1 MCTREYCVCVWLYG
15 SLHTKRLLTYM
26 NMRGR
31 AAEVPAQGA
40 GAGDGAHPHSGEA
53 QAVAAEWRRHIHIG
67 LRAIN
72 LGPESDANGVAR
84 FDAQSVHG

>member
-40 GAGDGAHPHSGEA
+40 GAGDAWVMVHAQPRSGE
-53 QAVAAEWRRHIHIG
+53 AVAAEWRRHI
-67 LRAIN
+67 
-72 LGPESDANGVAR
+72 
-84 FDAQSVHG
+84 